1 MRSFSKLDEKKPEP
15 MTPEKMTALKGRWAS
30 LNLPDVKVH

>member
-15 MTPEKMTALKGRWAS
+15 MTQDRMNELRGRWAA